1 MIFGIHENELTAK
14 DIDIL
19 SSFMTRFIPNLPT
32 TTAEAQ
38 RWLEHIEN
46 SKDKANDDTK
56 EVFRFV
62 YFSMSQNQ
70 NDANTF
76 QEALNELFQTNVPIL
91 WISPSDGVIVETIPF
106 PESMISYEQIIH
118 IFIAD
123 LSENSKDKVN
133 DDTKEVFRFVYFSMS
148 QNQNDAN
155 TFQEA
160 LNELFQTNVPI
171 LWISPSDGVIVE
183 TIPFPESMISYEQF
197 IHIFIADL
205 SVNIRFYIGEIKDSY
220 NELKVYYEDM
230 LHKVPIVFSLTSKE
244 VVYYTEA
251 IPYLLIYEM
260 TSQEREQLATSILK
274 HFKHDIEM
282 IETLEMFFQ
291 ANFNISET
299 AKKMYMHRNS
309 VQYRLDKYMNETG
322 INIQRFDEAIAVKLA
337 LLAKKQE

>member
-1 MIFGIHENELTAK
+1 MLQKLKQVYPSIIPYTPIVPDEYVWFETSEKMIFGIHENELTAK

-19 SSFMTRFIPNLPT
+19 SSFLTRFIPNLPP

-46 SKDKANDDTK
+46 SKDNANDDAK

-91 WISPSDGVIVETIPF
+91 WVSPSDGVIVETIPF
-106 PESMISYEQIIH
+106 PESMI
-118 IFIAD
+118 
-123 LSENSKDKVN
+123 N
-133 DDTKEVFRFVYFSMS
+133 
-148 QNQNDAN
+148 
-155 TFQEA
+155 
-160 LNELFQTNVPI
+160 
-171 LWISPSDGVIVE
+171 
-183 TIPFPESMISYEQF
+183 YEQF

-220 NELKVYYEDM
+220 NELKVYYEEM